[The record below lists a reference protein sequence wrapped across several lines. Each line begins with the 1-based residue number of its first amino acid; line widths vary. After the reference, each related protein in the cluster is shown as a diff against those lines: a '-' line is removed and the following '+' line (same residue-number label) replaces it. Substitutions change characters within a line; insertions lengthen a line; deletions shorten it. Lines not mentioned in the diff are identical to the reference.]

1 MADRGWR
8 ESFLIYQQMSAA
20 LVRAHGGSKDL
31 VSTQRK
37 GGLVLTG
44 IIKDTMA
51 NSPKAVHMKSLEGLV
66 ANTTGVPRE
75 RPIMEGVI
83 ASTVPAH
90 MKDVP
95 ELHPVHEKDA
105 TASKM
110 ASGVPYAG
118 MKSGY
123 GMAEKT
129 KKSRKH

>member
-1 MADRGWR
+1 
-8 ESFLIYQQMSAA
+8 MSAA
-20 LVRAHGGSKDL
+20 MVKAHGGSKDI

-37 GGLVLTG
+37 GGLILSG

-51 NSPKAVHMKSLEGLV
+51 NSPKAVHMKSLENLV
-66 ANTTGVPRE
+66 ANTTGIPRE
-75 RPIMEGVI
+75 EPIMEGVI

-110 ASGVPYAG
+110 AAGVPYSG

-123 GMAEKT
+123 GMAEKKHKS
-129 KKSRKH
+129 KKH